1 MQGLGSGR
9 GLAFAV
15 LPPDEGV
22 GLAKHFLADPPF
34 ELEISMKQA
43 WLLRFLVV
51 AALRG
56 FSAPAL
62 AHPHVWITSRAEI
75 VFTPEGK
82 VSGVRHLWTFDPAIS
97 AFFTQGL
104 DKNND
109 GKLTPD
115 ELADL
120 AKENVEGL
128 SQFEYYTVLKASGVK
143 QPFEP
148 PRDPA
153 MSFENGQAT
162 LSFVLPVKT
171 PASAGKALALEV
183 YDPTYFVAFSMA
195 EGDDAVTLASA
206 PKGCART
213 VSRPKPVNAAQPA
226 EKLSESFFEAL
237 TASSNYGSNFS
248 NRVIV
253 ACP

>member
-1 MQGLGSGR
+1 MM
-9 GLAFAV
+9 
-15 LPPDEGV
+15 LPWF
-22 GLAKHFLADPPF
+22 KR
-34 ELEISMKQA
+34 
-43 WLLRFLVV
+43 LLPAILVIGCV
-51 AALRG
+51 
-56 FSAPAL
+56 SPVL

-82 VSGVRHLWTFDPAIS
+82 VGAVRHAWTFDPAIS

-128 SQFEYYTVLKASGVK
+128 TQFEYYTVLKANGVK
-143 QPFEP
+143 QALDA
-148 PRDPA
+148 PRDPT

-162 LSFVLPVKT
+162 LSFLLPVRG
-171 PASAGKALALEV
+171 PAAGSKRLALEV
-183 YDPTYFVAFSMA
+183 NDPSFFVSFTMA
-195 EGDDAVTLASA
+195 EGEDAVKLTSA
-206 PKGCART
+206 PQGCSRN
-213 VSRPKPVNAAQPA
+213 VSRPKPVTTAQAP
-226 EKLSESFFEAL
+226 EKLSESFFQAL
-237 TASSNYGSNFS
+237 TAASNSGSGS
-248 NRVIV
+248 ANRVIV

>member
-1 MQGLGSGR
+1 MTQ
-9 GLAFAV
+9 
-15 LPPDEGV
+15 
-22 GLAKHFLADPPF
+22 
-34 ELEISMKQA
+34 
-43 WLLRFLVV
+43 LLRLLV
-51 AALRG
+51 AAALATLAG
-56 FSAPAL
+56 PAL

-75 VFTPEGK
+75 IYTPEGK
-82 VSGVRHLWTFDPAIS
+82 VEAVRHAWTFDPAIS

-128 SQFEYYTVLKASGVK
+128 TQFEYYTALKANGVK
-143 QPFEP
+143 QPFGAV
-148 PRDPA
+148 RDPA
-153 MSFENGQAT
+153 MTFDAGQAT
-162 LSFVLPVKT
+162 LTFVLPLEKPV
-171 PASAGKALALEV
+171 AGGKALALEV
-183 YDPTYFVAFSMA
+183 YDPTFFVSFTLA
-195 EGDDAVTLASA
+195 EGEDAVTLTSA

-213 VSRPKPVNAAQPA
+213 VSRPKPVNAAQAP
-226 EKLSESFFEAL
+226 EKLSESFFQAL
-237 TASSNYGSNFS
+237 TASSNYGSNFA